1 VRAAVLPPGGAA
13 GLAGSVT
20 VRVLVTGGAGF
31 IGSHVVDRLRARGHE
46 PVIFDLIQSLHHSQG
61 DVATV
66 IGDLADREATRRA
79 VRGCDAV
86 IHAGAIY
93 EVGIS
98 APRRAEMFDANVRGT
113 ERMLAAALAARV
125 PKVVYVSSIVV
136 FGDTKGAVVDET
148 HERSGG
154 YTSYYDETKTL
165 AHRMAEG
172 FSGRGLPIA
181 IAQPGQIYGPG
192 DHSGIGAILR
202 RAAAGKLP
210 VLTFGDLG
218 LNLAH
223 VSDVAD
229 GVVRLLDRGRAGQ
242 AYVLGGEIVRLRDA
256 VRIAAALGGKPAPR
270 FELSPRILRLAARLR
285 PDVAEV
291 VRSADGVTF
300 WATDAKARAEL
311 GYAPR
316 SLREGL
322 VSYLS
327 SASSSSS
334 SSNSSE

>member
-1 VRAAVLPPGGAA
+1 VIAEQLRGRGDTVVSLVRDPAKAELLRKA
-13 GLAGSVT
+13 G
-20 VRVLVTGGAGF
+20 RE
-31 IGSHVVDRLRARGHE
+31 VV
-46 PVIFDLIQSLHHSQG
+46 V
-61 DVATV
+61 
-66 IGDLADREATRRA
+66 GDLADPDALRRGCE
-79 VRGCDAV
+79 GCDAV
-86 IHAGAIY
+86 VHAGAIY
-93 EVGIS
+93 EVGIG
-98 APRRAEMFDANVRGT
+98 APRRADMYEANVNGS
-113 ERMLAAALAARV
+113 ERVLSAALAARV
-125 PKVVYVSSIVV
+125 PKVVHVSSIVV

-148 HERSGG
+148 YQRTDG
-154 YTSYYDETKTL
+154 YTSYYDETKTI

-172 FSGRGLPIA
+172 SVARGLPVV

-192 DHSGIGAILR
+192 DHSGIGALLR

-218 LNLAH
+218 LSFAH
-223 VSDVAD
+223 VADVAD
-229 GVVRLLDRGRAGQ
+229 GIVRLLDRGRPGE
-242 AYVLGGEIVRLRDA
+242 AYVLGGEITRPRDA
-256 VRIAAALGGKPAPR
+256 VRIAATLTGKPAPR
-270 FELSPRILRLAARLR
+270 FEVPSGILRFAARLR
-285 PDVAEV
+285 PEVAEV

-327 SASSSSS
+327 SSSSSSS

>member
-1 VRAAVLPPGGAA
+1 MVAEQ
-13 GLAGSVT
+13 
-20 VRVLVTGGAGF
+20 
-31 IGSHVVDRLRARGHE
+31 LRARGDTVVALVRDPAKAE
-46 PVIFDLIQSLHHSQG
+46 LLRKAG
-61 DVATV
+61 RDVV
-66 IGDLADREATRRA
+66 VGDLADPDALKRGCD
-79 VRGCDAV
+79 GCDAV
-86 IHAGAIY
+86 VHAGAIY

-98 APRRAEMFDANVRGT
+98 APRRVDMYEANVNGT
-113 ERMLAAALAARV
+113 ERVLAAALATGV
-125 PKVVYVSSIVV
+125 PKVVHVSSIVV
-136 FGDTKGAVVDET
+136 FGNTNGKVVDET
-148 HERSGG
+148 YRRADG

-165 AHRMAEG
+165 AHRVAES
-172 FSGRGLPIA
+172 FIEKGLPVV

-192 DHSGIGAILR
+192 DHSGIGGLFR

-218 LNLAH
+218 LSFVH
-223 VSDVAD
+223 VADVAA
-229 GVVRLLDRGRAGQ
+229 GIVTLVDRGRAGQ
-242 AYVLGGEIVRLRDA
+242 AYALGGEMARLREA
-256 VRIAAALGGKPAPR
+256 VRIVASLAGRPGPR
-270 FELSPRILRLAARLR
+270 FEVPPAILRAAARLR

-291 VRSADGVTF
+291 VKSADGVTF

-327 SASSSSS
+327 SSSSSS

>member
-1 VRAAVLPPGGAA
+1 MLKKA
-13 GLAGSVT
+13 G
-20 VRVLVTGGAGF
+20 RD
-31 IGSHVVDRLRARGHE
+31 VV
-46 PVIFDLIQSLHHSQG
+46 V
-61 DVATV
+61 
-66 IGDLADREATRRA
+66 GDLADPDALRRGCE
-79 VRGCDAV
+79 GCDAV

-93 EVGIS
+93 EVGVG
-98 APRRAEMFDANVRGT
+98 APRRVDMYEANVNGT
-113 ERMLAAALAARV
+113 ERVLSAALAAHV
-125 PKVVYVSSIVV
+125 PKVVHVSSVVV

-148 HERSGG
+148 YRRTGG

-165 AHRMAEG
+165 AHRLAEG
-172 FSGRGLPIA
+172 FGERGLSIA

-218 LNLAH
+218 LSFVH
-223 VSDVAD
+223 VADVA
-229 GVVRLLDRGRAGQ
+229 GGIVRLLDRGRPGQ
-242 AYVLGGEIVRLRDA
+242 SYILGGEVARLREA
-256 VRIAAALGGKPAPR
+256 VRIAASLAGKPAPR
-270 FELSPRILRLAARLR
+270 FEVPPAILRLAARLR

-316 SLREGL
+316 SLREGF

-327 SASSSSS
+327 SSSSSSS

>member
-1 VRAAVLPPGGAA
+1 
-13 GLAGSVT
+13 
-20 VRVLVTGGAGF
+20 
-31 IGSHVVDRLRARGHE
+31 VVAEQLRARGGTVVALVRDPAKAE
-46 PVIFDLIQSLHHSQG
+46 LLRKAG
-61 DVATV
+61 RDVV
-66 IGDLADREATRRA
+66 VGDLADPDALKRGCD
-79 VRGCDAV
+79 GCDAV
-86 IHAGAIY
+86 VHAGAIY

-98 APRRAEMFDANVRGT
+98 APRRVDMYEANVNGT
-113 ERMLAAALAARV
+113 ERVLAAALATGV
-125 PKVVYVSSIVV
+125 PKVVHVSSIVV
-136 FGDTKGAVVDET
+136 FGNTNGKVVDET
-148 HERSGG
+148 YRRADG

-165 AHRMAEG
+165 AHRVAES
-172 FSGRGLPIA
+172 FIEKGLPVV

-192 DHSGIGAILR
+192 DHSGIGGLFR

-218 LNLAH
+218 LSFVH
-223 VSDVAD
+223 VADVAA
-229 GVVRLLDRGRAGQ
+229 GIVTLVDRGRAGQ
-242 AYVLGGEIVRLRDA
+242 AYALGGEMARLREA
-256 VRIAAALGGKPAPR
+256 VRIVASLAGRPGPR
-270 FELSPRILRLAARLR
+270 FEVPPAILRAAARLR

-291 VRSADGVTF
+291 VKSADGVTF

-327 SASSSSS
+327 SSSSSS

>member
-1 VRAAVLPPGGAA
+1 MRVFATGTTGFL
-13 GLAGSVT
+13 GSV
-20 VRVLVTGGAGF
+20 VAEQ
-31 IGSHVVDRLRARGHE
+31 LRARGDTVVALVRDPAKAE
-46 PVIFDLIQSLHHSQG
+46 LLKMAG
-61 DVATV
+61 RDVV
-66 IGDLADREATRRA
+66 VGDLADPDALRRGCE
-79 VRGCDAV
+79 GCDAV

-93 EVGIS
+93 EVGIA
-98 APRRAEMFDANVRGT
+98 APRRVDMYEANVNGT
-113 ERMLAAALAARV
+113 ERVLSAALAAGV
-125 PKVVYVSSIVV
+125 PKVVHVSSIVV
-136 FGDTKGAVVDET
+136 FGDTKGVVVDET
-148 HERSGG
+148 YRRTGG
-154 YTSYYDETKTL
+154 PTSYYDETKTL
-165 AHRMAEG
+165 GHRLAEG
-172 FSGRGLPIA
+172 FGLRGLPIT

-218 LNLAH
+218 LSFVH
-223 VSDVAD
+223 VADVAA
-229 GVVRLLDRGRAGQ
+229 GIVRLLDRGRPGQ
-242 AYVLGGEIVRLRDA
+242 SYVLGGELARLREA
-256 VRIAAALGGKPAPR
+256 VHIAASLAGKPAPR
-270 FELSPRILRLAARLR
+270 FEVPPTILRLAARLR

-316 SLREGL
+316 SLRDGF

-327 SASSSSS
+327 SSSSSSSS

>member
-1 VRAAVLPPGGAA
+1 MRVFATGTTGFL
-13 GLAGSVT
+13 GSIVAEA
-20 VRVLVTGGAGF
+20 L
-31 IGSHVVDRLRARGHE
+31 LARGDT
-46 PVIFDLIQSLHHSQG
+46 V
-61 DVATV
+61 VALVRDPAKAALLTRAGREV
-66 IGDLADREATRRA
+66 VTGDLADPDALRRGCD
-79 VRGCDAV
+79 GCDAV

-93 EVGIS
+93 EVGIA

-113 ERMLAAALAARV
+113 ERMLSAALAAQV

-136 FGDTKGAVVDET
+136 FGDTKGAIVDET
-148 HERSGG
+148 FQRTGG

-172 FSGRGLPIA
+172 FGGRGLPIA

-218 LNLAH
+218 LDLVH

-229 GVVRLLDRGRAGQ
+229 GIVRLLDRGRPGQ

-256 VRIAAALGGKPAPR
+256 VRIAAAQGGKPAPR
-270 FELSPRILRLAARLR
+270 FEVSPKILRLAARLR
-285 PDVAEV
+285 SDVAEV

-327 SASSSSS
+327 SSSSSSSS